1 MEVMMELT
9 RIVGILIAV
18 GFVVFWIG
26 NLYSP
31 PRVYQESSLEVRLQT
46 VSEYPGR
53 WAVSQGLGGV
63 GIGIMVLG
71 LLILSVYY
79 AVDNRL
85 LLTYLPAVL
94 NIVAVVLVS
103 IWLYQYITDPASI
116 WGSSVQSPLMLGATV
131 LMAAAGILYGIL
143 FLQIGLTS
151 WLSYL
156 TIGYG
161 AVALVAILVARPP
174 AFVVISLY
182 FFVLLADA
190 VGLYLL

>member
-1 MEVMMELT
+1 MELT
-9 RIVGILIAV
+9 RIAGILIAV

-46 VSEYPGR
+46 VKAYPSR
-53 WAVSQGLGGV
+53 WAVSQSLGGV

-71 LLILSVYY
+71 LLILSAYSAGDY
-79 AVDNRL
+79 RF

-116 WGSSVQSPLMLGATV
+116 WESSVQSPLMLGATV

-190 VGLYLL
+190 IGLYML

>member
-1 MEVMMELT
+1 MELT
-9 RIVGILIAV
+9 RIAAILIAV

-46 VSEYPGR
+46 VSEYPSR
-53 WAVSQGLGGV
+53 WVVSQGLGGV

-71 LLILSVYY
+71 LFVLSVYS
-79 AVDNRL
+79 AADHGPW
-85 LLTYLPAVL
+85 LTYLPAGL
-94 NIVAVVLVS
+94 NILAVVLVS

-116 WGSSVQSPLMLGATV
+116 WGSTDQSPLMLSATI

-143 FLQIGLTS
+143 FLQIGLTK

-156 TIGYG
+156 TLGYS
-161 AVALVAILVARPP
+161 AIALVAILVARPP
-174 AFVVISLY
+174 AFIVISFY

-190 VGLYLL
+190 IGLFLR

>member
-1 MEVMMELT
+1 MELT

-18 GFVVFWIG
+18 GFVVFWVG

-31 PRVYQESSLEVRLQT
+31 PRVYQESNLEVRLRT
-46 VSEYPGR
+46 VSEYPSR

-63 GIGIMVLG
+63 GIGIMVFG

-79 AVDNRL
+79 AVDYRL
-85 LLTYLPAVL
+85 LLTCLPAAL
-94 NIVAVVLVS
+94 NIAAVVLVS

-116 WGSSVQSPLMLGATV
+116 WDSSVQSPLMLGATL
-131 LMAAAGILYGIL
+131 LMTAGGILYGIL

-156 TIGYG
+156 TIGFS
-161 AVALVAILVARPP
+161 VIALVAILFARPP

-190 VGLYLL
+190 VGLFIL

>member
-1 MEVMMELT
+1 MELT
-9 RIVGILIAV
+9 RIAGILIAV

-46 VSEYPGR
+46 VKAYPSR

-71 LLILSVYY
+71 LLILSAYSAGDY
-79 AVDNRL
+79 RF

-116 WGSSVQSPLMLGATV
+116 WESSVQSPLMLGATV

-190 VGLYLL
+190 IGLYML